1 MSARAY
7 RGLLVCTRVYSL
19 LVQSKRPGAVV
30 GVEVSSSERL
40 RRADELDLE
49 PIAYKLMHPD
59 LDAAGV
65 SLAAVEHDI
74 ALYRCFLKI
83 CVLHPEASIVPS
95 KEIDAV
101 WHAHLLDTSKYRADC
116 EFVFGRFM
124 DHFPYAGM
132 RGADDRAAWREGF
145 ARTRLLFK
153 KHFGVEVGAE
163 PAASVCRNHGDGSE
177 CCVDTAGPRTGNVRP
192 RLLRV

>member
-1 MSARAY
+1 MSARVY
-7 RGLLVCTRVYSL
+7 RGLLVCARVYSL
-19 LVQSKRPGAVV
+19 HVQSVRPGAVV

-40 RRADELDLE
+40 RRVDELDLE
-49 PIAYKLMHPD
+49 PIAFKLMHPD

-83 CVLHPEASIVPS
+83 CLLNPEASIVPS
-95 KEIDAV
+95 KAIDEV

-116 EFVFGRFM
+116 DRVFGRFM

-132 RGADDRAAWREGF
+132 RGADDRAAWREDF
-145 ARTRLLFK
+145 EQTRLLFK
-153 KHFGVEVGAE
+153 KDFGVEIGAE

-177 CCVDTAGPRTGNVRP
+177 CCISSVRAYVGDVRP